1 MPSRSRRLLQLEDC
15 AVARLEHAARA
26 ALVAEV
32 VELVGVPD
40 VIAVG
45 RGVQRVAAVVAQIP
59 VASAVDCGAAG
70 AAQQLLALVGHL
82 SAAAVA

>member
-59 VASAVDCGAAG
+59 LPAHANVRLLSLGAVMVIK
-70 AAQQLLALVGHL
+70 L
-82 SAAAVA
+82 